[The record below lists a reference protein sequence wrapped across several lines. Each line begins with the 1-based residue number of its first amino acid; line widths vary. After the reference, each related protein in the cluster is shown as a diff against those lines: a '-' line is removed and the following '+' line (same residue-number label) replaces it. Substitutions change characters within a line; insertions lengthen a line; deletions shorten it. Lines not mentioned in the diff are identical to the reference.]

1 MGAVVRLTPETE
13 GPPPLPALREVRT
26 PRHAALLTRVL
37 LALGLAV
44 LLALFVPWQQSSS
57 ATGRVVAWDPN
68 DREQT
73 IEAPIEG
80 RVVRVEVV
88 EGTYVH
94 EGDVLL
100 EIADNDPEL
109 VARLETERQAL
120 EDRLASSRDAVLEME
135 GRVLDLQESRMR
147 AAAAAEQ
154 RVQMAT
160 DRRIAAEQRVIE
172 AEAQLARDAAQLER
186 REKGAAEGIASQRDL
201 EVAQADAKRSAASLE
216 QARAAVSAAN
226 AEEQA
231 AREDLARI
239 EAEADAN
246 VGSARAA
253 RDQAEMTEQSAVA
266 DLARVEVR
274 LARQSTQVVK
284 APRDGRV
291 LRVLANPNADLLKP
305 GDPLVVLV
313 PDTEERAVELWVD
326 GRDLPFLAEGAD
338 VRLQFEGWPALQ
350 FVGLPGASA
359 GTFGGVVSLV
369 DPAGNPDTG
378 QFRVLVV
385 PDPSEPAWPAEDR
398 LRQGTRAAG
407 WVLLGQVPLGF
418 EIWRQLNGFPPT
430 PSKAK
435 AEPEAGV
442 SRGKK

>member
-1 MGAVVRLTPETE
+1 MGATVRLSEIE

-26 PRHAALLTRVL
+26 PRHATTLARVL
-37 LALGLAV
+37 VALGLAV
-44 LLALFVPWQQSSS
+44 VLALFVPWQQSSS

-68 DREQT
+68 DRQQT

-88 EGTYVH
+88 EGTFVH

-120 EDRLASSRDAVLEME
+120 EDRVTSARAAVLEME

-154 RVQMAT
+154 RVQMAV

-172 AEAQLARDAAQLER
+172 AEAQRARDAAQLER
-186 REKGAAEGIASQRDL
+186 REAGAAEGLASQRDL
-201 EVAQADAKRSAASLE
+201 EVAQADAKRSDAALE
-216 QARAAVSAAN
+216 QARAAASAAG

-239 EAEADAN
+239 DAEADAN
-246 VGSARAA
+246 VASARAA

-305 GDPLVVLV
+305 GDPLVVLI

-326 GRDLPFLAEGAD
+326 GRDLPFLAEGAE

-350 FVGLPGASA
+350 FVGIPGASA

-369 DPAGNPDTG
+369 DPAGDPDTG

-385 PDPSEPAWPAEDR
+385 PEPGGADWPAEDR

-418 EIWRQLNGFPPT
+418 ELWRQLNGFPPS

-435 AEPEAGV
+435 GEPDAGV